1 MTEEAM
7 DWFIRLQEMPD
18 DGRTADA
25 FKGWLAIDPRH
36 GEAFGRIERL
46 MALPALREAS
56 RRDAARLAVTKPPR
70 AGHGWMKYA
79 ASIAAIFILVL
90 GYIQY
95 PALLLRW
102 QADHLTQAGEQKIVT
117 LPDGSAMRLNTASA
131 VTLDFVD
138 GKRHVRLLAGE
149 AFFDVRPDPA
159 HPFAVT
165 AQFSE
170 TTVKGTAFA
179 VRTEADEDVILLER
193 GRVAVSRIA
202 APTDE
207 VTLEPGQAVAADA
220 ASISKLNSFDP
231 QSALAWREG
240 RIVFQEQ
247 SFARA
252 LGELDRYYD
261 GTVLIA
267 SRHLD
272 ALKVSGSYRID
283 DPATAILTVAAAVG
297 ASETRLPGGLIILY

>member
-25 FKGWLAIDPRH
+25 FKSWLAIDTRH
-36 GEAFGRIERL
+36 GEAFGRIEKL
-46 MALPALREAS
+46 MSMPALREAS
-56 RRDAARLAVTKPPR
+56 RRDAARLGATKPR

-79 ASIAAIFILVL
+79 ASIAAIFVLVL

-102 QADHLTQAGEQKIVT
+102 QADHLTQAGEQKTVT
-117 LPDGSAMRLNTASA
+117 LPDGSEMHLNTASA
-131 VTLDFVD
+131 VALDFA
-138 GKRHVRLLAGE
+138 GGRRHVKLLAGE
-149 AFFDVRPDPA
+149 AFFDVRPDSA
-159 HPFAVT
+159 RPFAVT

-170 TTVKGTAFA
+170 TMVKGTAFA
-179 VRTEADEDVILLER
+179 VRNEDNEDVILLER
-193 GRVAVSRIA
+193 GRVAVSRLA
-202 APTDE
+202 APNDE
-207 VTLEPGQAVAADA
+207 VELTPGQAVAADA
-220 ASISKLNSFDP
+220 ASISKPGLFDL

-240 RIVFQEQ
+240 RIVFQEE
-247 SFARA
+247 SLARA
-252 LGELDRYYD
+252 LSELDRYYD

-267 SRHLD
+267 SGRLD

-283 DPATAILTVAAAVG
+283 DPETAILTVAAAVG

>member
-18 DGRTADA
+18 DGRTADV

-36 GEAFGRIERL
+36 GEAFERIERL
-46 MALPALREAS
+46 MAMPALREAS
-56 RRDAARLAVTKPPR
+56 RRDAARLAATRQPR
-70 AGHGWMKYA
+70 AGQSWMKYA
-79 ASIAAIFILVL
+79 AAIAAIFILVL

-102 QADHLTQAGEQKIVT
+102 QADYVTQAGEQKTVT
-117 LPDGSAMRLNTASA
+117 LPDGSEMHLNTASA
-131 VTLDFVD
+131 VALDFAG

-179 VRTEADEDVILLER
+179 VRSEDNEDVILLER
-193 GRVAVSRIA
+193 GRVAVSRLT
-202 APTDE
+202 APMDE
-207 VTLEPGQAVAADA
+207 VALEPGQAVAADA
-220 ASISKLNSFDP
+220 ASISKPGAFDP

-240 RIVFQEQ
+240 RIVFQEE

-267 SRHLD
+267 SRRLET
-272 ALKVSGSYRID
+272 LNVSGSYRID

>member
-7 DWFIRLQEMPD
+7 DWFIRLQAMPD
-18 DGRTADA
+18 DGRTANA

-36 GEAFGRIERL
+36 GDAFGRIERL
-46 MALPALREAS
+46 MSMPALREAS
-56 RRDAARLAVTKPPR
+56 RRDATRLAATRPPR

-79 ASIAAIFILVL
+79 AAIAAIFILVL
-90 GYIQY
+90 GFVQY

-102 QADHLTQAGEQKIVT
+102 QADHLTQAGEQKTVT
-117 LPDGSAMRLNTASA
+117 LPDGSEMRLNTASA
-131 VTLDFVD
+131 VALDFTD
-138 GKRHVRLLAGE
+138 GKRHVKLLSGE

-159 HPFAVT
+159 HPFWVT

-179 VRTEADEDVILLER
+179 VRAEADEDVILLER
-193 GRVAVSRIA
+193 GRVAVSRLA
-202 APTDE
+202 APMNE
-207 VTLEPGQAVAADA
+207 VALEPGQAVAADA
-220 ASISKLNSFDP
+220 ASISKPGVFDP

-240 RIVFQEQ
+240 RIVFQDE

-261 GTVLIA
+261 GTVLVA
-267 SRHLD
+267 SRRLD

-297 ASETRLPGGLIILY
+297 ASETHLPGGLIILY

>member
-36 GEAFGRIERL
+36 GEAFRRIERL

-56 RRDAARLAVTKPPR
+56 RRDAARLAATKPPR

-117 LPDGSAMRLNTASA
+117 LPDGSEMRLNTASA
-131 VTLDFVD
+131 VTLDFAD
-138 GKRHVRLLAGE
+138 GRRRVRLLAGE

-193 GRVAVSRIA
+193 GRVAVSRLT
-202 APTDE
+202 APNDE
-207 VTLEPGQAVAADA
+207 VALEPGQAVAADA
-220 ASISKLNSFDP
+220 ASISKPSLFDA

-240 RIVFQEQ
+240 RIVFQDAT
-247 SFARA
+247 FARA

-267 SRHLD
+267 SRRLD
-272 ALKVSGSYRID
+272 AHKVSGSYRID

-297 ASETRLPGGLIILY
+297 ASQTRLPGGLIILY

>member
-7 DWFIRLQEMPD
+7 DWFIRLQEMPE
-18 DGRTADA
+18 DGGTVDA
-25 FKGWLAIDPRH
+25 FKRWLAIDPRH

-46 MALPALREAS
+46 MAMPALREAS
-56 RRDAARLAVTKPPR
+56 RRDAARLTATKPR

-79 ASIAAIFILVL
+79 ASIAAIFILAI

-95 PALLLRW
+95 PTLLLRW
-102 QADHLTQAGEQKIVT
+102 QADHLTQAGEQKTVT
-117 LPDGSAMRLNTASA
+117 LPDGSEIRLNTASA
-131 VTLDFVD
+131 VALDFTD

-149 AFFDVRPDPA
+149 VFFDVRPDPT
-159 HPFAVT
+159 HPFTVT

-170 TTVKGTAFA
+170 TSVKGTAFA
-179 VRTEADEDVILLER
+179 VRSEADEDVILLER
-193 GRVAVSRIA
+193 GRVAVSRLA
-202 APTDE
+202 APTDQVE
-207 VTLEPGQAVAADA
+207 LVPGQAIAADA
-220 ASISKLNSFDP
+220 ASISKPSLFDP

-240 RIVFQEQ
+240 RIVFQEE
-247 SFARA
+247 SFATA

-267 SRHLD
+267 SGRLD
-272 ALKVSGSYRID
+272 ALRVSGSYRID

-297 ASETRLPGGLIILY
+297 ANETRLPGGLIILY

>member
-25 FKGWLAIDPRH
+25 FKGWLAIDTRH
-36 GEAFGRIERL
+36 GEAFGRIEKL
-46 MALPALREAS
+46 MAMPALREAS
-56 RRDAARLAVTKPPR
+56 RRDAARLGATRPR

-79 ASIAAIFILVL
+79 ASIAAVFILVL
-90 GYIQY
+90 GYVQY

-102 QADHLTQAGEQKIVT
+102 QADHLTQAGEQKTVT
-117 LPDGSAMRLNTASA
+117 LPDGSEMLLNTASA
-131 VTLDFVD
+131 VALDFAD

-149 AFFDVRPDPA
+149 AFFDVRPDLN

-165 AQFSE
+165 SQFSE

-179 VRTEADEDVILLER
+179 VRTETDEDVIRLER
-193 GRVAVSRIA
+193 GRVAVSRLT
-202 APTDE
+202 APSDE
-207 VTLEPGQAVAADA
+207 VELAPGQAVAADA
-220 ASISKLNSFDP
+220 ASISKPSSFDP
-231 QSALAWREG
+231 QYALAWREG
-240 RIVFQEQ
+240 RIVFQEE

-252 LGELDRYYD
+252 LSELDRYYD

-267 SRHLD
+267 SRRLD
-272 ALKVSGSYRID
+272 ILKVSGSYRID